1 MMTFDRFDEIKHL
14 PLQVF
19 NRVVYLT
26 SLKEDGGEVTR
37 NNYLKL
43 FSNGEQQQIAIM
55 AMYIKDKG
63 LDAVRKEV
71 TRGLVIVD
79 DEFELAS

>member
-37 NNYLKL
+37 NNYLQL

>member
-37 NNYLKL
+37 DNYLKL
-43 FSNGEQQQIAIM
+43 FNNGEQQQIAIM

>member
-43 FSNGEQQQIAIM
+43 FNNGEQQQIAIM

-79 DEFELAS
+79 DDFELAS